1 MSPPPRRQ
9 PVVVLERAAQL
20 DQTVGR
26 AFETGEHCCPLRT
39 TQSHGVHVALNALR
53 DLRGG
58 LERIRCAFD
67 QQGDDEMAGIVV
79 AKPCA
84 GSSGPPLDQV
94 WHPPCT
100 RVVQAV

>member
-1 MSPPPRRQ
+1 
-9 PVVVLERAAQL
+9 VVAPERAAQL

-26 AFETGEHCCPLRT
+26 AFEAGEHRRPLRT